1 MQASLGEIDGVKRVA
16 LDGRLDT
23 AGVGAVELTFTAMIV
38 PARAPVIV
46 DLADVS
52 FLASLGVRMFIGTA
66 RSAAAKGGRVIFYNA
81 TPAVA
86 EIIDTM
92 GLAEII
98 DVVGSEAEALALA
111 RG

>member
-1 MQASLGEIDGVKRVA
+1 MTEINGVTKVA

-23 AGVGAVELTFTAMIV
+23 AGVGAIETMFTAMIV
-38 PARAPVIV
+38 PAGRPAIV

-52 FLASLGVRMFIGTA
+52 FLASLGVRMFISTA
-66 RSAAAKGGRVIFYNA
+66 RSAAAKGGRVVFFAA
-81 TPAVA
+81 TPAVS

-98 DVVGSEAEALALA
+98 DVVGTEAEALALA
-111 RG
+111 QA